1 MSKTTCPVC
10 GLSYLEF
17 RSQGRLGCPMDYN
30 VFKKGLLPLIE
41 KMHGSSQHVGKI
53 PANAGVEIV
62 KKNELI
68 QLRKELN
75 ESVGKE
81 DYERAAQIR
90 DKIYEL
96 SGNIDDGD

>member
-1 MSKTTCPVC
+1 
-10 GLSYLEF
+10 
-17 RSQGRLGCPMDYN
+17 MDYN

-53 PANAGVEIV
+53 PKNAGVEVV
-62 KKNELI
+62 KKNDLI
-68 QLRKELN
+68 KLRRELN
-75 ESVGKE
+75 EAVRKE
-81 DYERAAQIR
+81 DYEKAARVR